1 MELQKMIVFN
11 RAPFENLVLDF
22 DNRNVTVLSG
32 INGAGK
38 TTLISYIVDSLYE
51 LAKKAFHNEFEQYPN
66 AYYRIMSGLNILDS
80 TKPSIVYLRYEHN
93 GDFID
98 YIDSMGKCS
107 EEQYNSII
115 SLLSPMNDKRILSKL
130 VKGESFKEWSIKD
143 KEPIVNLFDS
153 NLLTFF
159 PAYRY
164 EAPFYLNNHYGM
176 SLDFRVQGFFEGN
189 LKNKIEIDTDLP
201 QIANWIMDVVMD
213 SRQYA
218 GVSTEMYNQLCT
230 ILTQILIPKTHC
242 RIRLGIGMRNSGAAR
257 IAIINADNN
266 NQLYPSIFSMSS
278 GELAL
283 LCLFGELLKQTDI
296 LGFNTDKINGIVI
309 VDEIDKHLHI
319 TLQRDTLPKLVKIFP
334 NIQFI
339 VTSHS
344 PFFNL
349 GLEEEGIL
357 YSIIDLDNGGICCL
371 PQNNELFKEV
381 YDLMIDQ
388 NQQYA
393 KKYNDLVTEVQKN
406 SKPII
411 ITEGK
416 TDWKHLKAA
425 MKALNLNDLDVD
437 YHEYTD
443 TIGDTNL
450 YDMLKDLSRIPR
462 TRKIIGVFDR
472 DNPVILKNIVADTKM
487 YYDFGNN
494 VYAFAIPLVH
504 QDIYGDFISI
514 EQYYNKD
521 DLCKEDTNGRRLF
534 LGSEFFYRGNSKDG
548 KYQTCCKNIK
558 HKVEINGIIDE
569 KVYDRANDLELKTS
583 IALSKD
589 AFAQYVLEED
599 EFAEGFDFSAFSRI
613 FDVMCHII
621 NPEQG
626 NQP

>member
-1 MELQKMIVFN
+1 MIVFN

-51 LAKKAFHNEFEQYPN
+51 LAKKAFHNEFAQYPN

-107 EEQYNSII
+107 EEQYKSII
-115 SLLSPMNDKRILSKL
+115 SLLSPMNDKRLMGKL

-143 KEPIVNLFDS
+143 KEPIVNLFNS

-201 QIANWIMDVVMD
+201 QIANWIMDVVLD

-218 GVSTEMYNQLCT
+218 GVSSVVYNQLCD
-230 ILTQILIPKTHC
+230 ILTQILISKTHC
-242 RIRLGIGMRNSGAAR
+242 KIRLGIGMRNRGAGR
-257 IAIINADNN
+257 ISIYNAESDS
-266 NQLYPSIFSMSS
+266 QLYPSLFSMSS

-296 LGFNTDKINGIVI
+296 LESTIEAITGIVI

-319 TLQRDTLPKLVKIFP
+319 TLQREILPRLIKLFP

-349 GLEEEGIL
+349 GLEEEEGL
-357 YSIIDLDNGGICCL
+357 SYSIIDLDKGGISCS
-371 PQNNELFKEV
+371 PQNNELYKEV
-381 YDLMIDQ
+381 YDLMIGQ

-393 KKYNDLVTEVQKN
+393 KKYNDLLSEMQK
-406 SKPII
+406 SARPLI

-425 MKALNLNDLDVD
+425 MKALDITDLDVD
-437 YHEYTD
+437 YHEYND
-443 TIGDTNL
+443 TIGDKNL
-450 YDMLKDLSRIPR
+450 YNMLMSLSRFPH
-462 TRKIIGVFDR
+462 TKKIIGVFDR
-472 DNPVILKNIVADTKM
+472 DNQEILKNIGADKQV
-487 YYDFGNN
+487 YHDFGNN

-504 QDIYGDFISI
+504 KDIYGEVISI
-514 EQYYNKD
+514 EHYYGMN
-521 DLCKEDTNGRRLF
+521 DLCKFDSNNRRLF
-534 LGSEFFYRGNSKDG
+534 LGSEFYNSGNSKDG
-548 KYQTCCKNIK
+548 KYQTRCQNIQ
-558 HKVEINGIIDE
+558 HKVTVNGVIDE
-569 KVYDRANDLELKTS
+569 KVYDRDNDLEMTTS
-583 IALSKD
+583 LALSKD
-589 AFAQYVLEED
+589 AFAQYIIDET
-599 EFAEGFDFSAFSRI
+599 EFAKGFDFSAFSCI
-613 FDVMCHII
+613 FDVMRDII
-621 NPEQG
+621 EQ
-626 NQP
+626 Q